1 MVPRETA
8 RAYAQRIPTS
18 YLVLVYNAGEAIETE
33 RPGALL
39 GALRDF
45 VERREKFVVNSAS
58 TAINP

>member
-1 MVPRETA
+1 MDQDILGDIGCFTKRCPE
-8 RAYAQRIPTS
+8 
-18 YLVLVYNAGEAIETE
+18 
-33 RPGALL
+33 ALL